1 MKKILFLEDLVAFLI
16 MPMLFTENNNVET
29 LSHQSR
35 IPSLNPTQVTSDVDA
50 DVSSLETDA
59 VDSDN

>member
-16 MPMLFTENNNVET
+16 MSMLFTENYSVET

-35 IPSLNPTQVTSDVDA
+35 IPSLNPAQVTSDVDA

>member
-1 MKKILFLEDLVAFLI
+1 MKIILSLEDFIAFLI